1 MPDLL
6 IRTDP
11 RFRRCLDIAQRE
23 RRNAFLFLFRAAV
36 RWSKAALVRWRR
48 HRTRRRWIAALED
61 LDDRTLRDIGI
72 RRAGIRTAVREAE
85 ARCAAAE
92 MRADMERRPC
102 GCLRNPRDAV

>member
-11 RFRRCLDIAQRE
+11 RFRRVLDVAQRE
-23 RRNAFLFLFRAAV
+23 RRKAFLLPFRV
-36 RWSKAALVRWRR
+36 VGCRCAALFLRWRR
-48 HRTRRRWIAALED
+48 YRTRQRWIAALEK

-72 RRAGIRTAVREAE
+72 RRAGIRSAVLEAE

-92 MRADMERRPC
+92 IRADTGRTC
-102 GCLRNPRDAV
+102 GYGFKPRDEV